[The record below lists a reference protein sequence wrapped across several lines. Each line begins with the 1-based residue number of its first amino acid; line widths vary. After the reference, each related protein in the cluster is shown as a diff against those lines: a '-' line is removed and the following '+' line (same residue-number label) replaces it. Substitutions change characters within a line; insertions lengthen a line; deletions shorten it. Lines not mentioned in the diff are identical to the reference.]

1 MKQTFILCLLL
12 VLSVNVYSRIALSKE
27 ESVSRLESLASQK
40 SDYSQKR
47 GYNTL
52 RWDGEKWWCDC
63 SNLMKALFNGRDITD
78 KTIGKFQS
86 DLSNTGDVNADGL
99 IKKCKS
105 RSYDF
110 SKLKKGEPRIL
121 HMSGHMGA
129 YIGKEVSTD
138 HGICNVIE
146 CTAAWGE
153 GIKYSYVDA
162 KGRRL
167 YGKTGGQKGTW
178 ESHALPSDW
187 VSY

>member
-1 MKQTFILCLLL
+1 
-12 VLSVNVYSRIALSKE
+12 
-27 ESVSRLESLASQK
+27 
-40 SDYSQKR
+40 
-47 GYNTL
+47 
-52 RWDGEKWWCDC
+52 
-63 SNLMKALFNGRDITD
+63 
-78 KTIGKFQS
+78 
-86 DLSNTGDVNADGL
+86 
-99 IKKCKS
+99 
-105 RSYDF
+105 
-110 SKLKKGEPRIL
+110 
-121 HMSGHMGA
+121 MGA